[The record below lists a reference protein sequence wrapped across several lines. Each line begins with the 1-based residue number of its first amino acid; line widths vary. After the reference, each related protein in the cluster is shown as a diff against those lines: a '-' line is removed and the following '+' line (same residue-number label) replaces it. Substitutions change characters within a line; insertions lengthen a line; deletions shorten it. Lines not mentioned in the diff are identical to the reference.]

1 MLTYNLTDT
10 GSDSLYEYLYKSI
23 KNDIVQGV
31 IKAGEKLP
39 SKRPFAKNLGVSV
52 ITVENAYAQLLA
64 EGFIYSVPK
73 RGFYVSD
80 FKDTRKEQRE
90 PLKKEMVPLAGASSV
105 YFADFSSN
113 QTPSELF
120 PFTIWSKVIREVL
133 SDSQAQLM
141 TNPPCGGIFL
151 LRESIAR
158 HLKEFRGMNVRPEQ
172 ILIGAGTEYLYGLL
186 IQLLGQEKI
195 YGVEN
200 PGYQKIA
207 KIYNSHRVACE
218 WIDMD
223 GSGICIEELEEKQVD
238 IIHITP
244 SHHYPTGIV
253 MPISRRY
260 ELLGWA
266 SRGEGRYIIEDDYDS
281 ELRLSG
287 QPIPTLQSI
296 DVSERVIYMNTFTKT
311 LCSTVRISYMVL
323 PQKLLI
329 RFYETMSFYSGTVSN
344 FEQYTLARF
353 IEEGKFETHINRL
366 RNYYRQKRD
375 LLLEAINKSEMRSIA
390 SISGQEAGLHFLM
403 AVRSDL
409 EEAVVCRQAKEQ
421 GIKLVPLSEY
431 YYGSSCRTKN
441 VYVMNYSSMDVSRTD
456 EIMERLYKSFTK
468 NGAEGKSN
476 VFETERNLEKKA
488 KNSCDALK
496 NQVL

>member
-1 MLTYNLTDT
+1 MLTYNLTNT

-23 KNDIVQGV
+23 KNDILQGA
-31 IKAGEKLP
+31 IKAEEKLP
-39 SKRPFAKNLGVSV
+39 SKRLFAKNLGVSV
-52 ITVENAYAQLLA
+52 SSVENAYAQLLA

-80 FKDTRKEQRE
+80 FKDTRKEKKN
-90 PLKKEMVPLAGASSV
+90 PFKKEMVPLTNVPSI

-120 PFTIWSKVIREVL
+120 PFTIWSRVIREVL

-141 TNPPCGGIFL
+141 TNPPCGGTFL

-158 HLKEFRGMNVRPEQ
+158 HLKEFRGMCVRPEQ

-186 IQLLGQEKI
+186 IQLLGQEKT

-200 PGYQKIA
+200 PGYQKTA
-207 KIYNSHRVACE
+207 KIYKSNRVACE

-223 GSGICIEELEEKQVD
+223 ESGICIEQLEEKRVD

-266 SRGEGRYIIEDDYDS
+266 SKGEGRYIIEDDYDS
-281 ELRLSG
+281 ELRFSG

-323 PQKLLI
+323 PQELMI

-366 RNYYRQKRD
+366 RNYYRQKKD
-375 LLLEAINKSEMRSIA
+375 LLLEAINKSKLKSIA

-403 AVRSDL
+403 TICSDL
-409 EEAVVCRQAKEQ
+409 EEEVVCCRAKER
-421 GIKLVPLSEY
+421 GIKLVPLSDY
-431 YYGSSCRTKN
+431 YYGSSQQKKN
-441 VYVMNYSSMDVSRTD
+441 VYVMNYSSIDVSRTD
-456 EIMERLYKSFTK
+456 EIMERLYKSCTRDK
-468 NGAEGKSN
+468 AEEKSN
-476 VFETERNLEKKA
+476 VFETGRNLEKKA
-488 KNSCDALK
+488 ENSCDALK

>member
-1 MLTYNLTDT
+1 MLTYNLTNT
-10 GSDSLYEYLYKSI
+10 GSDSLYEYLYKCI
-23 KNDIVQGV
+23 KNDIMQGI
-31 IKAGEKLP
+31 IKQGERLP

-80 FKDTRKEQRE
+80 FKNMAEKRRE
-90 PLKKEMVPLAGASSV
+90 TVKREMVLPGNKEIS

-120 PFTIWSKVIREVL
+120 PFTAWSRVIREVL
-133 SDSQAQLM
+133 NDSQVQLM
-141 TNPPCGGIFL
+141 TNPPCGGTFL

-158 HLKEFRGMNVRPEQ
+158 HLKEFRGMDVRPEQ

-186 IQLLGQEKI
+186 IQLFGQDKV

-200 PGYQKIA
+200 PGYQKTA
-207 KIYNSHRVACE
+207 MIYNSNRVRCE

-223 GSGICIEELEEKQVD
+223 EFGICVDKLEEKKVD

-244 SHHYPTGIV
+244 SHHYPTGVV

-266 SRGEGRYIIEDDYDS
+266 SRGKGRYIIEDDYDS

-296 DVSERVIYMNTFTKT
+296 DVSEKVIYMNTFTKT

-323 PQKLLI
+323 PQELLMK
-329 RFYETMSFYSGTVSN
+329 FYKQLSFYSGTVSN

-366 RNYYRQKRD
+366 RNHYRQKRD
-375 LLLEAINKSEMRSIA
+375 LLLEAVNKSRLRRIA
-390 SISGQEAGLHFLM
+390 EISGEEAGLHFLM
-403 AVRSDL
+403 TIHSRL
-409 EEAVVCRQAKEQ
+409 EEKEVCRQAEEQ
-421 GIKLVPLSEY
+421 KIKLVPLSGY
-431 YYGSSCRTKN
+431 YYGNDGRRDN
-441 VYVMNYSSMDVSRTD
+441 VYVMNYSSIDVARAD
-456 EIMERLYKSFTK
+456 EIMDRLYC
-468 NGAEGKSN
+468 
-476 VFETERNLEKKA
+476 
-488 KNSCDALK
+488 SCE
-496 NQVL
+496 Q